1 MGHRPRSSCG
11 ERTVEP
17 SASVQRSRVCVCACE
32 RVAPEE
38 GSGQE
43 GLGTVRQEA
52 LFLPLLLFAL

>member
-1 MGHRPRSSCG
+1 M
-11 ERTVEP
+11 
-17 SASVQRSRVCVCACE
+17 CACE